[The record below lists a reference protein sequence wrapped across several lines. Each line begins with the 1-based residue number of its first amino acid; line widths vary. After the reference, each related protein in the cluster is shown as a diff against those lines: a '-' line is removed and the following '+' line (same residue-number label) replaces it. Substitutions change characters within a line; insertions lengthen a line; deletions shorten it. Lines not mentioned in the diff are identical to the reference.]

1 MNADIIIIGGGAAG
15 AMAGVYC
22 GEWGKKTIIF
32 EPNGKIGKKLST
44 VADIL
49 SLSLSRER
57 CRNRSLRA
65 RKLL

>member
-32 EPNGKIGKKLST
+32 
-44 VADIL
+44 
-49 SLSLSRER
+49 
-57 CRNRSLRA
+57 
-65 RKLL
+65 